1 MGKKL
6 PMGEQFIST
15 ILIWP
20 PNFAPSGWALC
31 AGQLMA
37 INQNQALFSLL
48 GTTYGGDGISTF
60 GLPDLRGRIPLG
72 AGQGTGL
79 SSYNLGQTGGSETVT
94 LTTATLAA
102 HTHSATPNL
111 SASAPGV
118 TTKGTTHEPSPSVAL
133 AAPEDQGH
141 NLKIY
146 SDQKPTQQLAPGSVT
161 GSISVG
167 PAGGGQPH
175 ENRQPFLAVNY
186 IIALQGIF
194 PSRS

>member
-1 MGKKL
+1 MGKKP
-6 PMGEQFIST
+6 PMAEQFIST

-31 AGQLMA
+31 AGQLLS
-37 INQNQALFSLL
+37 ISQNTALFSLL
-48 GTTYGGDGISTF
+48 GTTYGGDGQSTF
-60 GLPDLRGRIPLG
+60 GLPDLRGRIPIG
-72 AGQGTGL
+72 AGQGPGL
-79 SSYNLGQTGGSETVT
+79 SPYTLGQTGGSETVT

-102 HTHSATPNL
+102 HTHSATPSL

-133 AAPEDQGH
+133 AAPVEQGASVR
-141 NLKIY
+141 IY
-146 SDQKPTQQLAPGSVT
+146 SDQKPTQQLAPGTVT

-175 ENRQPFLAVNY
+175 ENRQPFLTLNY
-186 IIALQGIF
+186 IIALQGIY
-194 PSRS
+194 PSRA